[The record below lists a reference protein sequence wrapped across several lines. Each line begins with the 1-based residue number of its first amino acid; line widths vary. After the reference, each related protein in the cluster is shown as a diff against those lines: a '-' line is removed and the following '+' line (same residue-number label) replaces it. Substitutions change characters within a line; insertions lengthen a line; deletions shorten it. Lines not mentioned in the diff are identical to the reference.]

1 MNKSQSSSLIKQS
14 PYQQAFTPK
23 INSDKFPNPN
33 SAILIQ
39 SEKRFKLENI
49 SSPYL
54 PSQLLGIGTG
64 HGLLIRKA
72 EHSSPVTPAEIMV
85 KSRNSFK
92 ENRLVEKRQKFVVE
106 SLQGLTKTVAKHSY
120 PSDDKNLIPTSSDSK
135 I

>member
-54 PSQLLGIGTG
+54 PS
-64 HGLLIRKA
+64 
-72 EHSSPVTPAEIMV
+72 
-85 KSRNSFK
+85 
-92 ENRLVEKRQKFVVE
+92 
-106 SLQGLTKTVAKHSY
+106 
-120 PSDDKNLIPTSSDSK
+120 
-135 I
+135 